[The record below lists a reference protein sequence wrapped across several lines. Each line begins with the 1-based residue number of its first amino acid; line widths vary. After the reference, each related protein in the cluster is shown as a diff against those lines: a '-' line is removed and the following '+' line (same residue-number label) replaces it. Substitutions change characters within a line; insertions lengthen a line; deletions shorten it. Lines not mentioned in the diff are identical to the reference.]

1 MDPDLRLDGYSMVLA
16 YRYRV
21 HPDRRAAFE
30 RVYGPAGDWA
40 RLFARADG
48 YLGTELLVSTD
59 EPGAYLLLDRWA
71 SRAAHAAFLAAHGAE
86 YERFGA
92 ECEAAGLWAHEVR
105 LGTLEAVT

>member
-1 MDPDLRLDGYSMVLA
+1 MLA

-21 HPDRRAAFE
+21 AADRRASFE

-40 RLFARADG
+40 RLFARAEG
-48 YLGTELLVSTD
+48 YLGTELLASAD
-59 EPGAYLLLDRWA
+59 EPGTYLLLDRWA

-92 ECEAAGLWAHEVR
+92 ECEAAGLWTHEER
-105 LGTLEAVT
+105 LGAFEAVT

>member
-1 MDPDLRLDGYSMVLA
+1 LDGYPLVLA

-21 HPDRRAAFE
+21 VPERQAAFE

-40 RLFARADG
+40 RLFARAEG
-48 YLGTELLVSTD
+48 YLGTELLASAD

-71 SRAAHAAFLAAHGAE
+71 SPAAHAAFLAAHGAE

-92 ECEAAGLWAHEVR
+92 ECEAAGLWAAEER
-105 LGTLEAVT
+105 LGTFDGVT